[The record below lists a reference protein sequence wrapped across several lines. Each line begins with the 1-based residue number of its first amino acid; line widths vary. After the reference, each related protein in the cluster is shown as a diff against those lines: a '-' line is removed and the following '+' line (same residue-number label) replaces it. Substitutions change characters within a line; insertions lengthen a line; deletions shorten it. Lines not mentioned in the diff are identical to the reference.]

1 MFKAWFIFGTLGRKI
16 YEKSLNF
23 DLLFCEF
30 GQRHNSQTSSNM
42 SLVPG
47 DKVVYSATRLG
58 EKVEKVGT
66 IRSVGPTTVTMTEG
80 PTVEK
85 ALILRLLKPVPI
97 PGNPSMANTV
107 IVFSVDVTG
116 SMGRCFD
123 NVKAAIAG
131 IEAIPEGVAI
141 ILQVFTEERTKCLA
155 GCISFGD
162 DLAAFKQY
170 VTDML
175 LGYVGL
181 ECGSGGDTPENH
193 IYAMYELKDYLA
205 KFYPDVETVFTFV
218 FTDAGVHYNSV
229 PSPEAEAETKALK
242 EQFGVSVTDAYARLA
257 LLLDTPYKQ
266 TVMFMACTQSPDPWL
281 AHLAKATEGLTLLCS
296 GNLTGDLQRLIDSL
310 FTITQGGTIGTVGF
324 TSMTPHTITNRLP
337 ANEKVADRTIDIQKA
352 KWETMFA
359 RFESLVAEGKKF
371 KKRLRVRGAGEAT
384 ALVLLILAAWEA
396 ATSAEESDI
405 LAQVIHLFD
414 PADQPFV
421 EAAWHALVQAFKDG
435 VSPEDTMCEITFAT
449 LREQLQEMKGL
460 PNDKAFAQLGQLVS
474 GIMANLRFMKRPDG
488 SLDLAN
494 AWCLSID
501 PKKVGTSF
509 VTLATFGSLQVDYEG
524 YRSDP
529 TSRHPCNIVV
539 PWCPKNASPIFKA
552 IFRLFSACRFL
563 DTVTTGILTGG
574 TDCFPSMHPGMVI
587 CLAWAL
593 MTGDS
598 ERDTTL
604 VDDAFDMLRHY
615 GRLLSR
621 NLHLLFDKGQGS
633 PEPSPQQLLASFLRW
648 AQEKHV
654 VEMPPSI
661 MAELVQA
668 FAMVNARYEEEF
680 DWASLVD
687 VSAFDP
693 LLGAHPV
700 EGEFTVCP
708 VAWMETLPATKLSRQ
723 ARRLVEVLERNG
735 IRATFD
741 IDLIAQCFLLD
752 TRTARYDLTAEKVH
766 VPKAVPPLAVLL
778 GAKVAEAVRRKFSP
792 KWAAAREA
800 HAEANLVAQVV
811 EAVEASDSVPVLA
824 AKLKEISFL
833 PPWARGIKKV
843 SRAHLALLFDKLDG
857 DKLKLAVMAFA
868 LDDSW
873 TTESVLMLKS
883 LSSNIVAVLGEL
895 KDSFTARM
903 SARVACKRKET
914 LEVTSNR
921 HGHSEDRQAATVLD
935 DAPPLRNRFPNIP
948 QDAFSIMLG
957 AARAEVKKIRDTPL
971 SKAARDK
978 MDEFLYKN
986 ECDVTSFQAPR
997 APAPVRGRP
1006 VTPPLSRAG
1015 RYLKALQAL
1024 DTACEAYAKLEAK
1037 PPMSKLQVYNFFE
1050 TPMEA
1055 VTRSSSVASLERRA
1069 KFWAER
1075 R

>member
-1 MFKAWFIFGTLGRKI
+1 MPL
-16 YEKSLNF
+16 
-23 DLLFCEF
+23 
-30 GQRHNSQTSSNM
+30 Q
-42 SLVPG
+42 PG
-47 DKVVYSATRLG
+47 DTVLYEARFTKNN
-58 EKVEKVGT
+58 VGV
-66 IRSVGPTTVTMTEG
+66 IGDVGLTTVTMIDGT
-80 PTVEK
+80 TVDK
-85 ALILRLLKPVPI
+85 KFVLRLLKPVPI

-107 IVFSVDVTG
+107 IVFSVDVTS
-116 SMGRCFD
+116 SMGLCFD
-123 NVKAAIAG
+123 HVKAAIAG
-131 IEAIPEGVAI
+131 IKAIPEGVGI
-141 ILQVFTEERTKCLA
+141 ILQVFTEKGAKCLA
-155 GCISFGD
+155 GCISFDD

-170 VTDML
+170 VSDML
-175 LGYVGL
+175 LTYVGL

-193 IYAMYELKDYLA
+193 IYAMFQLKDYLA
-205 KFYPDVETVFTFV
+205 KFYLKVVTVFTFV

-229 PSPEAEAETKALK
+229 PSPEADAETKALND
-242 EQFGVSVTDAYARLA
+242 QFGVSVTDAYARLA
-257 LLLDTPYKQ
+257 LLLDQPYEQ

-296 GNLTGDLQRLIDSL
+296 GNLTDDLQRLIDSL

-324 TSMTPHTITNRLP
+324 TSMTPHTITNKLP
-337 ANEKVADRTIDIQKA
+337 ANEKVADRKIDLQKTQ
-352 KWETMFA
+352 WGTMFA
-359 RFESLVAEGKKF
+359 RFVSLVAAGKKF
-371 KKRLRVRGAGEAT
+371 KKRLTVRGAGEAT
-384 ALVLLILAAWEA
+384 ALVHLILDAENA

-405 LAQVIHLFD
+405 LAQVIPLFD

-435 VSPEDTMCEITFAT
+435 VSPDDTMCEITFAT

-501 PKKVGTSF
+501 PKKVGTSV
-509 VTLATFGSLQVDYEG
+509 VTLETFGSLHVDGDG
-524 YRSDP
+524 YRLDP
-529 TSRHPCNIVV
+529 SSRYPCNILV
-539 PWCPKNASPIFKA
+539 PWCPTGASPVSRA
-552 IFRLFSACRFL
+552 IFNLLCACRFV

-604 VDDAFDMLRHY
+604 VRDAFNMVRRY
-615 GRLLSR
+615 PRPLSR
-621 NLHLLFDKGQGS
+621 TLHHLFNKGQGS
-633 PEPSPQQLLASFLRW
+633 PEPSPQQLLASFLWW
-648 AQEKHV
+648 AQKNHV
-654 VEMPPSI
+654 VVMPQSI
-661 MAELVQA
+661 MAEFVQA

-680 DWASLVD
+680 DWASLVN
-687 VSAFDP
+687 VSDFDP

-700 EGEFTVCP
+700 EGELFTLCP
-708 VAWMETLPATKLSRQ
+708 VAWMETLHENNVSRQ
-723 ARRLVEVLERNG
+723 AERFVAVLNLNG
-735 IRATFD
+735 IEASVD
-741 IDLIAQCFLLD
+741 PNLIAQCLLLAD
-752 TRTARYDLTAEKVH
+752 RTARYTLTAGVH
-766 VPKAVPPLAVLL
+766 VAKTTMPPLAVLL

-800 HAEANLVAQVV
+800 FAEANLVEQVV
-811 EAVEASDSVPVLA
+811 AAVEASDSVPVLA

-833 PPWARGIKKV
+833 PPWVLDARGIKKV
-843 SRAHLALLFDKLDG
+843 SRAHLALLFDKLGG
-857 DKLKLAVMAFA
+857 DKLKLAVMAF

-883 LSSNIVAVLGEL
+883 LSANIVAVLGEEL
-895 KDSFTARM
+895 KESFTARM
-903 SARVACKRKET
+903 SARVACKRQEIAEGVTPDGKKIHP
-914 LEVTSNR
+914 VTSNR
-921 HGHSEDRQAATVLD
+921 HGHSKDRQAASVLD
-935 DAPPLRNRFPNIP
+935 DAPPLRNRFHIP
-948 QDAFSIMLG
+948 PDAFRRMLEE
-957 AARAEVKKIRDTPL
+957 ARAEVKKIRDTPL

-978 MDEFLYKN
+978 MEEFFDKN
-986 ECDVTSFQAPR
+986 EVDYTSFQAPR
-997 APAPVRGRP
+997 APTPVHGRP
-1006 VTPPLSRAG
+1006 VTAPLSRAR

-1024 DTACEAYAKLEAK
+1024 DTACEAYAKLDAK
-1037 PPMSKLQVYNFFE
+1037 PPMTKLRVYKFFE

-1055 VTRSSSVASLERRA
+1055 ITRSSSVSSLERRA

>member
-1 MFKAWFIFGTLGRKI
+1 
-16 YEKSLNF
+16 
-23 DLLFCEF
+23 
-30 GQRHNSQTSSNM
+30 M
-42 SLVPG
+42 SLQPG
-47 DKVVYSATRLG
+47 DTVLYEARLT
-58 EKVEKVGT
+58 KNNVGV
-66 IRSVGPTTVTMTEG
+66 IRDVGLTTVTMIDET
-80 PTVEK
+80 TVDK
-85 ALILRLLKPVPI
+85 KLVLRLLKPVPI

-107 IVFSVDVTG
+107 IVFSVDVTS

-131 IEAIPEGVAI
+131 IDAIPEGVGI
-141 ILQVFTEERTKCLA
+141 ILQVFTEEGAKCLA

-170 VTDML
+170 VSDML
-175 LGYVGL
+175 LTYVGL
-181 ECGSGGDTPENH
+181 ERGTGGDGPENH
-193 IYAMYELKDYLA
+193 IYAMFQLKDYL
-205 KFYPDVETVFTFV
+205 KFYPEVETVFTFV

-229 PSPEAEAETKALK
+229 PSSEARAETKALK

-257 LLLDTPYKQ
+257 LLLDQPYKQ

-296 GNLTGDLQRLIDSL
+296 GNLTDDLQRLIDSL

-324 TSMTPHTITNRLP
+324 TSMTPHTITNKLP
-337 ANEKVADRTIDIQKA
+337 ANEKVADHKIQLQEA
-352 KWETMFA
+352 TWDTMFEQ
-359 RFESLVAEGKKF
+359 FERLVPGKKF
-371 KKRLRVRGAGEAT
+371 QKRLRVRGAGEAT
-384 ALVLLILAAWEA
+384 ALVHLILGAENA
-396 ATSAEESDI
+396 ATSAEESDT

-435 VSPEDTMCEITFAT
+435 VRPEDTMCEITFAT
-449 LREQLQEMKGL
+449 LREQLQEMKDL

-501 PKKVGTSF
+501 PKKVGTSV
-509 VTLATFGSLQVDYEG
+509 VTLATFGSLQVYDG
-524 YRSDP
+524 YRKDP

-539 PWCPKNASPIFKA
+539 PWCPKNASAIFKA
-552 IFRLFSACRFL
+552 IFRLLCACRFL

-604 VDDAFDMLRHY
+604 VDDAFDMLRRY
-615 GRLLSR
+615 PRPLSR
-621 NLHLLFDKGQGS
+621 TLHDLFDKGQGS
-633 PEPSPQQLLASFLRW
+633 PEPSPQQLLASFLWW
-648 AQEKHV
+648 AQKKHV

-661 MAELVQA
+661 MTELVQA

-687 VSAFDP
+687 VSDFNP

-700 EGEFTVCP
+700 EGEFTLCP
-708 VAWMETLPATKLSRQ
+708 VAWMETLPATNLFEK
-723 ARRLVEVLERNG
+723 ARRLVDVLERNG
-735 IRATFD
+735 IRAAFD
-741 IDLIAQCFLLD
+741 IGLIAQCLLLD
-752 TRTARYDLTAEKVH
+752 ARTAWYALTAEKVH
-766 VPKAVPPLAVLL
+766 VPKTMPPLAVLL

-800 HAEANLVAQVV
+800 HAEANLVEQVV
-811 EAVEASDSVPVLA
+811 AAVEASDSVPVLA

-843 SRAHLALLFDKLDG
+843 SRAHLALLFDKLVGDQLDG

-903 SARVACKRKET
+903 SVRVACKRQEIA
-914 LEVTSNR
+914 EGVTPDGTKIHPVPSNR
-921 HGHSEDRQAATVLD
+921 HGHSTTKPPASVLN
-935 DAPPLRNRFPNIP
+935 DAPPLRNRFHIP
-948 QDAFSIMLG
+948 PDAFIRMLVV
-957 AARAEVKKIRDTPL
+957 ARAEVKEIRRTPL
-971 SKAARDK
+971 SPAATAK
-978 MDEFLYKN
+978 MEEFLYKN

-1024 DTACEAYAKLEAK
+1024 DLACEAYAKLDATPQMTK
-1037 PPMSKLQVYNFFE
+1037 MQVYNFFE

-1055 VTRSSSVASLERRA
+1055 ITRSSSVASLERRA

>member
-1 MFKAWFIFGTLGRKI
+1 MPL
-16 YEKSLNF
+16 
-23 DLLFCEF
+23 
-30 GQRHNSQTSSNM
+30 Q
-42 SLVPG
+42 PG
-47 DKVVYSATRLG
+47 DTVRYEARHTKNNVGVISA
-58 EKVEKVGT
+58 VGL
-66 IRSVGPTTVTMTEG
+66 TTVTMIDGT
-80 PTVEK
+80 TVDK
-85 ALILRLLKPVPI
+85 KLVLQLLKPVPI

-107 IVFSVDVTG
+107 VVFSVDVTS

-131 IEAIPEGVAI
+131 IKAIPEGVGI

-170 VTDML
+170 VSDML
-175 LGYVGL
+175 LTYVGL
-181 ECGSGGDTPENH
+181 ERGTGGDGPENH
-193 IYAMYELKDYLA
+193 IYAMFQLKDYLA
-205 KFYPDVETVFTFV
+205 KFYPEVETVFTFV

-229 PSPEAEAETKALK
+229 PSSEAEAETKALND
-242 EQFGVSVTDAYARLA
+242 QFGVSVTDAYARLA

-266 TVMFMACTQSPDPWL
+266 TAMFMACTQSPDPWL

-296 GNLTGDLQRLIDSL
+296 GNLTDDLQRLIDSL
-310 FTITQGGTIGTVGF
+310 FTITQGETIGTVGF
-324 TSMTPHTITNRLP
+324 TSMTPHTITNKLP
-337 ANEKVADRTIDIQKA
+337 ANEKVADHKIELQEAT
-352 KWETMFA
+352 WETMFA
-359 RFESLVAEGKKF
+359 RFESLVATGKKF
-371 KKRLRVRGAGEAT
+371 QKRLRVRGAGEAT
-384 ALVLLILAAWEA
+384 ALVHLILGAENA
-396 ATSAEESDI
+396 ATSAEESDT

-449 LREQLQEMKGL
+449 LREQLQVMKDL

-509 VTLATFGSLQVDYEG
+509 VTLATFGSLQVYDG
-524 YRSDP
+524 YRKDP
-529 TSRHPCNIVV
+529 SSRHPCNIVL
-539 PWCPKNASPIFKA
+539 PWCPKNASAIFKA
-552 IFRLFSACRFL
+552 IFRLLCACRFL

-587 CLAWAL
+587 CLAWSL

-654 VEMPPSI
+654 EEMPQSI
-661 MAELVQA
+661 MTELVQA

-687 VSAFDP
+687 VSDFDP

-700 EGEFTVCP
+700 EGEFTLCP

-735 IRATFD
+735 IRAAVD
-741 IDLIAQCFLLD
+741 IGLIAQCILLAA
-752 TRTARYDLTAEKVH
+752 RTDRYDLTAEKVH

-800 HAEANLVAQVV
+800 FAEANLVEQIVA
-811 EAVEASDSVPVLA
+811 AVEASDSVPVLA

-843 SRAHLALLFDKLDG
+843 SRAHLALLFDKLVG

-873 TTESVLMLKS
+873 TTESALMLKS
-883 LSSNIVAVLGEL
+883 LSSNIVAVLGEEL
-895 KDSFTARM
+895 KESFTARM
-903 SARVACKRKET
+903 SARVACKRREIAEGVTPDGKKIHP
-914 LEVTSNR
+914 VTSNR
-921 HGHSEDRQAATVLD
+921 HGHSTTRPPATVLD
-935 DAPPLRNRFPNIP
+935 DAPPLRNRFHIP
-948 QDAFSIMLG
+948 PDAFMQMLG
-957 AARAEVKKIRDTPL
+957 VARAEVKEIRRTPL
-971 SKAARDK
+971 SPAATAK
-978 MDEFLYKN
+978 MEEFLYKN

-997 APAPVRGRP
+997 APTPVRGRP
-1006 VTPPLSRAG
+1006 VTAPLSRAR

-1024 DTACEAYAKLEAK
+1024 DLACEAYAKLDATPQMTK
-1037 PPMSKLQVYNFFE
+1037 MQVYNFFE

-1055 VTRSSSVASLERRA
+1055 ITRSSSVASLERRA

-1075 R
+1075 C

>member
-1 MFKAWFIFGTLGRKI
+1 
-16 YEKSLNF
+16 
-23 DLLFCEF
+23 
-30 GQRHNSQTSSNM
+30 M
-42 SLVPG
+42 SLQPG
-47 DKVVYSATRLG
+47 DTVLYEARHTKNNVGVISA
-58 EKVEKVGT
+58 VGL
-66 IRSVGPTTVTMTEG
+66 TTVTMKDGT
-80 PTVEK
+80 TVDK
-85 ALILRLLKPVPI
+85 KLVLRLLKPVPI

-107 IVFSVDVTG
+107 VVFSVDVTS

-131 IEAIPEGVAI
+131 IKAIPKGVGI
-141 ILQVFTEERTKCLA
+141 ILQVFTEEGTKCLA

-170 VTDML
+170 VSDML
-175 LGYVGL
+175 LTYVGL
-181 ECGSGGDTPENH
+181 ERGTGGDGPENH
-193 IYAMYELKDYLA
+193 IYAMFQLKDYLV
-205 KFYPDVETVFTFV
+205 KFYPEVETVFTFV

-229 PSPEAEAETKALK
+229 PSSEAEAETKALND
-242 EQFGVSVTDAYARLA
+242 QFGVSVTDAYARLA

-266 TVMFMACTQSPDPWL
+266 TAMFMACTQSPDPWL

-296 GNLTGDLQRLIDSL
+296 GNLTDDLQRLIDSL
-310 FTITQGGTIGTVGF
+310 FTITQGETIGTVGF
-324 TSMTPHTITNRLP
+324 TSMTPHTITNKLP
-337 ANEKVADRTIDIQKA
+337 ANEKVADHKIQLQKA
-352 KWETMFA
+352 TWETMFA
-359 RFESLVAEGKKF
+359 RFESLVATGKKF
-371 KKRLRVRGAGEAT
+371 QKRLRVRGAGEAT
-384 ALVLLILAAWEA
+384 ALVHLILGAENA
-396 ATSAEESDI
+396 ATSAEESDT

-449 LREQLQEMKGL
+449 LREQLQEMKDL

-509 VTLATFGSLQVDYEG
+509 VTLATFGSLQVYDG
-524 YRSDP
+524 YRKDP
-529 TSRHPCNIVV
+529 SSRHPCNIVL
-539 PWCPKNASPIFKA
+539 PWCPKNASAIFKA
-552 IFRLFSACRFL
+552 IFRLLCACRFL

-654 VEMPPSI
+654 EEMPQSI
-661 MAELVQA
+661 MTELVQA

-687 VSAFDP
+687 VSDFDP

-700 EGEFTVCP
+700 EGEFTLCP

-735 IRATFD
+735 IRAAVD
-741 IDLIAQCFLLD
+741 IGLIAQCILLAA
-752 TRTARYDLTAEKVH
+752 RTDRYDLTAEKVH

-800 HAEANLVAQVV
+800 FAEANLVEQIVA
-811 EAVEASDSVPVLA
+811 AVEASDSVPVLA

-843 SRAHLALLFDKLDG
+843 SRAHLALLFDKLVG

-873 TTESVLMLKS
+873 TTESALMLKS
-883 LSSNIVAVLGEL
+883 LSSNIVAVLGEEL
-895 KDSFTARM
+895 KESFTARM
-903 SARVACKRKET
+903 SARVACKRREIAEGVTPDGKKIHP
-914 LEVTSNR
+914 VTSNR
-921 HGHSEDRQAATVLD
+921 HGHSTTRPPATVLD
-935 DAPPLRNRFPNIP
+935 DAPPLRNRFHIP
-948 QDAFSIMLG
+948 PDAFMQMLG
-957 AARAEVKKIRDTPL
+957 VARAEVKEIRRTPL
-971 SKAARDK
+971 SPAATAK
-978 MDEFLYKN
+978 MEEFLYKN

-997 APAPVRGRP
+997 APTPVRGRP
-1006 VTPPLSRAG
+1006 VTAPLSRAR

-1024 DTACEAYAKLEAK
+1024 DLACEAYAKLDATPQMTK
-1037 PPMSKLQVYNFFE
+1037 MQVYNFFE

-1055 VTRSSSVASLERRA
+1055 ITRSSSVASLERRA